1 MYGLVS
7 TVCLINIVHALT
19 LLSLSFFVVLFT
31 RKFKILNDSHY
42 MQMGILSFLLTV
54 VYFVPIVIVCY
65 YTYTDARDSSTAG
78 HKDGV
83 RRFFDLVVYIVAKSD
98 QGPIGFVFAAM
109 IHF

>member
-1 MYGLVS
+1 
-7 TVCLINIVHALT
+7 
-19 LLSLSFFVVLFT
+19 
-31 RKFKILNDSHY
+31 